1 MLHIVAI
8 YSGFA
13 GNKCQIDIS
22 IWLGTEVW
30 NMFVGRFLA
39 FMSLS
44 GEAVL
49 TVDGFL
55 PKLLAGTV
63 AAWAA
68 LYATTSGVKAIRDW
82 WGIVASDSMPI
93 DEAIGTSE
101 LVQIQGRVRPA
112 KPDDAF
118 VSPILG
124 DECVAYEYEIR
135 KVVQDSGRT
144 QIDSATEYNS
154 FIISDGVTDILV
166 DPDKESLS
174 LNTTTKTPSTK
185 RSIEQKLADDR
196 LEVDPSVYTSTLG
209 DTTKPI
215 EVSEGTI
222 GVGEKITVVGKATP
236 VPAEAVTDA
245 DAVMLS
251 EDAHLTVMNDDSGN
265 TALRKAGRGG
275 FLLLFG
281 IILAAFT
288 ILILTPIVFE
298 IVATV
303 G

>member
-1 MLHIVAI
+1 M
-8 YSGFA
+8 
-13 GNKCQIDIS
+13 S

-30 NMFVGRFLA
+30 NMFVGRFLV
-39 FMSLS
+39 FISLF
-44 GEAVL
+44 GEAVP
-49 TVDGFL
+49 TVDRFL

-68 LYATTSGVKAIRDW
+68 LYATTSGVKAIKDW
-82 WGIVASDSMPI
+82 WGIVATDSMPI
-93 DEAIGTSE
+93 DEAIGTRE

-112 KPDDAF
+112 QPDDTF

-124 DECVAYEYEIR
+124 EECVAYEYDIR
-135 KVVQDSGRT
+135 KVVQDSGRRR
-144 QIDSATEYNS
+144 IDSTTKCKS

-185 RSIEQKLADDR
+185 KAIEEKIADER
-196 LEVDPSVYTSTLG
+196 LEVEPSVYTSVLG
-209 DTTKPI
+209 DITKPI

-245 DAVMLS
+245 DAVMMS
-251 EDAHLTVMNDDSGN
+251 EEAHLTVMNDDSGS
-265 TALRKAGRGG
+265 TALRKAGRGA
-275 FLLLFG
+275 FLLIFG
-281 IILAAFT
+281 LIFGFFT
-288 ILILTPIVFE
+288 ILILTPVVLE
-298 IVATV
+298 IVELL